1 MFSLLLFINS
11 NFLSGAVF
19 ILFYICFI
27 LFSNRNLLAS
37 GSADSSVIV
46 WDLTEGKV
54 LNKLSFHS
62 NKVSF
67 ANDGNKKFY
76 CIAFK
81 RKLFF

>member
-1 MFSLLLFINS
+1 MQFFNCVSYMR
-11 NFLSGAVF
+11 F
-19 ILFYICFI
+19 ILFF
-27 LFSNRNLLAS
+27 NRNLLAS

-67 ANDGNKKFY
+67 AEDYNNFF
-76 CIAFK
+76 IVFK
-81 RKLFF
+81 RNLFF